1 MNELVKAP
9 AMALPMAQEAVARD
23 PDSNTSAM
31 VSSLRRHGVTAT
43 VRHKIT
49 FPTDPKTGETSGWRE
64 VISGCEIACTT
75 SADHKAALA
84 TVSQTMAP
92 ADEGDMEIWLAEL
105 TLVTARRNTSEAES
119 ELFLT
124 AYTSRL
130 AAYPGDI
137 VRQTLKDWDGKWFP
151 TWGELKE
158 ILEARTAPRVAIKT
172 ALSNLMPDRLALPAP
187 KKETRTLE
195 ELKQARWELNTGAVP
210 INIHRADHNTRR
222 DYIEAETAKLD
233 AAIAALEPTD
243 IEADEAA
250 DV

>member
-9 AMALPMAQEAVARD
+9 AMALPMASEAVARD
-23 PDSNTSAM
+23 PESNTSAM

-43 VRHKIT
+43 VKHKIT
-49 FPTDPKTGETSGWRE
+49 FPTDPKTGETNGWRE
-64 VISGCEIACTT
+64 VISGCEIALTS

-84 TVSQTMAP
+84 IIDQTMAP

-151 TWGELKE
+151 TWGELKD
-158 ILEARTAPRVAIKT
+158 ILEARVAPRRAIRT
-172 ALSNLMPDRLALPAP
+172 ALCDLRPDGVKGAAPRPRKDLANYLNELENGCAPWRMTFKDRDEEREWIRLEILRVKA
-187 KKETRTLE
+187 EMS
-195 ELKQARWELNTGAVP
+195 
-210 INIHRADHNTRR
+210 
-222 DYIEAETAKLD
+222 EAQS
-233 AAIAALEPTD
+233 
-243 IEADEAA
+243 

>member
-9 AMALPMAQEAVARD
+9 AMALPMAREAVARD
-23 PDSNTSAM
+23 PESNTSAL

-43 VRHKIT
+43 VKHKIT

-64 VISGCEIACTT
+64 VISGCEIALA
-75 SADHKAALA
+75 SNADHKAALA
-84 TVSQTMAP
+84 TINHTMAP
-92 ADEGDMEIWLAEL
+92 ADEGDMEIWVAEL

-130 AAYPGDI
+130 KAYPGDI

-158 ILEARTAPRVAIKT
+158 ILEARTAPRVAIRA
-172 ALSNLMPDRLALPAP
+172 ALANLMPTLALPAP
-187 KKETRTLE
+187 KPGRTLE
-195 ELKQARWELNTGAVP
+195 ELKQARWELNTGGVP
-210 INIHRADHNTRR
+210 IHIHRADARTRR
-222 DYIEAETAKLD
+222 DFIEAETAKLD
-233 AAIAALEPTD
+233 EEIAKLEPTP
-243 IEADEAA
+243 EETGE
-250 DV
+250 DVDV